1 MKFDSDI
8 VIGLEVHV
16 QLDTKTKLFCGCP
29 TKGSDEPNS
38 RTCPT
43 CLGMPGS
50 RPVFNKKALEY
61 GLKFAIATGSAI
73 SKQLVF
79 SRKSYFYPDL
89 AKNYQITQY
98 ELPLAK
104 DGFITV
110 NGRKIMLTRAHLE
123 EDPAALVHPKGVGKS
138 VYVLVDYNRSGNP
151 LLEIVTEPMLRS
163 PEEAREFLRELMKI
177 LSYLEI
183 FDLKDGIIKADA
195 NVSIQRTGYAR
206 IEIKNITGFKEIE
219 AALKY
224 EVDRQRTE
232 KVVTETRLWDSERR
246 VTERLREKEAEID
259 YGYIVDSDL
268 PMVEITDQMVEKISK
283 EMPELAAAKMERFV
297 KEHGLAKEDALVL
310 TAEKTLAELYE
321 KVAKHVE
328 RKLAAKWLRR
338 ELMRVVHYN
347 KKELHE
353 VIVDEGNLIALLG
366 LVQEGKIT
374 EQVGQKLIEMLIERP
389 FDVKAYVKKE
399 GLAAVSDTKK
409 LEKYCK
415 EAIKEN
421 SKAVEDY
428 KKGNEKALHFIVG
441 AVMKKTK
448 GKATPKEV
456 NEILKK
462 MVGR

>member
-1 MKFDSDI
+1 
-8 VIGLEVHV
+8 
-16 QLDTKTKLFCGCP
+16 
-29 TKGSDEPNS
+29 
-38 RTCPT
+38 
-43 CLGMPGS
+43 
-50 RPVFNKKALEY
+50 
-61 GLKFAIATGSAI
+61 
-73 SKQLVF
+73 
-79 SRKSYFYPDL
+79 
-89 AKNYQITQY
+89 
-98 ELPLAK
+98 
-104 DGFITV
+104 
-110 NGRKIMLTRAHLE
+110 
-123 EDPAALVHPKGVGKS
+123 VHPKGVGKS

-456 NEILKK
+456 NEILKR

>member
-8 VIGLEVHV
+8 VIGLEVNV

-138 VYVLVDYNRSGNP
+138 AYVLVDYNRSGNP

-456 NEILKK
+456 NEILKR